1 MNQGAFFDTF
11 HAVTDVQLLAA
22 NGVGFCADGMADLI
36 GDMHDGIVT
45 GIMYGGV
52 HGAAAAVPH
61 HDNKLYAQ
69 MLSGIFDAAKL
80 KIADDV
86 ARHTDGKDFPDANH
100 EDFFRDDPGVRA
112 GDDDRVRLLT
122 IFVGEDTDLLGDVA
136 LSFLCD
142 KIFLI
147 ARHQAV

>member
-1 MNQGAFFDTF
+1 MKQGAFFDTF
-11 HAVTDVQLLAA
+11 YTVTDIQFLTAD
-22 NGVGFCADGMADLI
+22 GVGFCADGMADLV
-36 GDMHDGIVT
+36 GDMHDGIMT

-69 MLSGIFDAAKL
+69 MLCGIFDAAQL
-80 KIADDV
+80 KISDDISRHPNGEYFAD
-86 ARHTDGKDFPDANH
+86 AHH
-100 EDFFRDDPGVRA
+100 EYLLRDDPRVRA

-122 IFVGEDTDLLGDVA
+122 IFVGENTDLLGDVA